1 MRVHLITFD
10 ISFTLPDLS
19 VTPAAQSSIF
29 RGFYSFTK
37 LKKNVKIKH
46 TLKPP
51 KRVGWELN
59 VTSGAPSIF
68 QSATVLGM
76 SGRDCHEQFSPL
88 IVSILSYLYPLI
100 QDIIART
107 ITPATDADYLI
118 PMKKCLLSK
127 NFQCK
132 IVGRNHM
139 YRFNIIS

>member
-1 MRVHLITFD
+1 MRVHLITLD
-10 ISFTLPDLS
+10 TSFTLPDLS
-19 VTPAAQSSIF
+19 VTPAAWSSIF
-29 RGFYSFTK
+29 RILLLHK
-37 LKKNVKIKH
+37 IEKKVKIKH

-127 NFQCK
+127 NFKCNM
-132 IVGRNHM
+132 VGRNHM